1 MGVVKSHSKEGDIVE
16 DKPVMLIVDDV
27 EINRVVLTQFFQE
40 EYQIIE
46 AENGKEA
53 LSVIEEQPISIVLV
67 DLVMPIMDGF
77 QMISM
82 MKRNDQFAGI
92 PVVVMTANNDGDSE
106 ARAMEMGAAD
116 FITKPY
122 NPTIVRCR
130 IRNVMAREEIEWRRV
145 AQVAQNRQ
153 LMEMHQ
159 YVEKD
164 SLTGIYNREA
174 FYRKAAE
181 LMQEHHQTQYSI
193 VYLDIS
199 CFKVIND
206 LFRIETGNLIL
217 KTAAFYFNMLVG
229 EEGLCSRIEADH
241 FVLCVPTDKLDMDK
255 MIAGL
260 DSTIQSLGISHNIV
274 FYAGI
279 YPVDNAYLPIDQM
292 CDRAHMAL
300 NRIKGRYMTRFAYY
314 DKAMRDQMI
323 EEQMIVRNME
333 YALQERQFVIN
344 LQPIYNSST
353 NGIIGAEALVRW
365 NYNKGHISPGKFIP
379 IFENNGFI
387 VRLDRFVWEEAC
399 KVLRAQ
405 LDAGLA
411 PVPVSV
417 NLSRLNFY
425 SQDLLEFLQGL
436 IKKYELP
443 TNLLKLEITESAYM
457 ENPHQ
462 LIAMVRAFRGN
473 GFSVMMDDFGSG
485 YSSLSMLKDLPV
497 DVLKIDMAFV
507 QEVDKSSRAGA
518 ILESIVGLGKHLRM
532 EVVVEGVETKEQV
545 DFLEKIGCRAIQGY
559 YFSKPLDVDSFMG
572 LIKRS
577 QGI

>member
-1 MGVVKSHSKEGDIVE
+1 MD

-40 EYQIIE
+40 EYQILE
-46 AENGKEA
+46 AENGQEA
-53 LSVIEEQPISIVLV
+53 MSIIEGQLVSIVLV

-77 QMISM
+77 QLLAM
-82 MKRNDQFAGI
+82 MKQNDQYAGI

-159 YVEKD
+159 HVEKD
-164 SLTGIYNREA
+164 RLTGIYNREA

-181 LMQEHHQTQYSI
+181 LMQEHHQTEYSI

-217 KTAAFYFNMLVG
+217 KTAAFYFGVLVG
-229 EEGLCSRIEADH
+229 ETGLCARIEADH
-241 FVLCVPTDKLDMDK
+241 FVLCMPTNNLDMK
-255 MIAGL
+255 QVIAGL
-260 DSTIQSLGISHNIV
+260 DSTIQSLGISHNV
-274 FYAGI
+274 LFYAGV
-279 YPVDNAYLPIDQM
+279 YPVDNAFLPIDQM

-314 DKAMRDQMI
+314 DTAMRDQMI

-333 YALQERQFVIN
+333 YALQEGQFFIH
-344 LQPIYNSST
+344 LQPIYETTTSAIS
-353 NGIIGAEALVRW
+353 GAEALVRW
-365 NYNKGHISPGKFIP
+365 RYNKGLISPGKFIP
-379 IFENNGFI
+379 IFEKNGFI

-405 LDAGLA
+405 IDAGLQ
-411 PVPVSV
+411 PVPISV

-457 ENPHQ
+457 DNPHQ
-462 LIAMVRAFRGN
+462 LIAMVRAFKGQ
-473 GFSVMMDDFGSG
+473 GFSVLMDDFGSG

-518 ILESIVGLGKHLRM
+518 ILESIVELGKNLHM
-532 EVVVEGVETKEQV
+532 DVVVEGVETKDQV
-545 DFLEKIGCRAIQGY
+545 EFLSKIGCHHIQGY
-559 YFSKPLDVDSFMG
+559 YFSKPLDKDIFMG
-572 LIKRS
+572 LVKRS
-577 QGI
+577 QGF

>member
-1 MGVVKSHSKEGDIVE
+1 MD

-40 EYQIIE
+40 EYQILE
-46 AENGKEA
+46 AENGQEA
-53 LSVIEEQPISIVLV
+53 MSIIEGQLVSIVLV

-77 QMISM
+77 QLLAM
-82 MKRNDQFAGI
+82 MKQNDQYAGI

-159 YVEKD
+159 HVEKD
-164 SLTGIYNREA
+164 RLTGIYNREA

-181 LMQEHHQTQYSI
+181 LMQEHHQTEYSI

-217 KTAAFYFNMLVG
+217 KTAAFYFGVLVG
-229 EEGLCSRIEADH
+229 ETGLCARIEADH
-241 FVLCVPTDKLDMDK
+241 FVLCMPTNNLDMK
-255 MIAGL
+255 QVIAGL
-260 DSTIQSLGISHNIV
+260 DSTIQSLGISHNV
-274 FYAGI
+274 LFYAGV
-279 YPVDNAYLPIDQM
+279 YPVDNAFLPIDQM

-314 DKAMRDQMI
+314 DTAMRDQMI

-333 YALQERQFVIN
+333 YALQEGQFFIH
-344 LQPIYNSST
+344 LQPIYETTTSAIS
-353 NGIIGAEALVRW
+353 GAEALVRW
-365 NYNKGHISPGKFIP
+365 RYNKGLISPGKFIP
-379 IFENNGFI
+379 IFEKNGFI

-405 LDAGLA
+405 IDAGLQ
-411 PVPVSV
+411 PVPISV

-436 IKKYELP
+436 MKKYELP

-457 ENPHQ
+457 DNPHQ
-462 LIAMVRAFRGN
+462 LIAMVRAFKGQ
-473 GFSVMMDDFGSG
+473 GFSVLMDDFGSG

-518 ILESIVGLGKHLRM
+518 ILESIVELGKNLHM
-532 EVVVEGVETKEQV
+532 DVVVEGVETKDQV
-545 DFLEKIGCRAIQGY
+545 EFLSKIGCHHIQGY
-559 YFSKPLDVDSFMG
+559 YFSKPLDKDIFMG
-572 LIKRS
+572 LVKRS
-577 QGI
+577 QGF